1 MHIRLQGS
9 DTWKAKERVR
19 TNLVT
24 NPARRIARLESCI
37 CLHMFY
43 KFQVLTPC
51 FIRLFTFTCSA
62 AIQFN
67 ELFVFLPEKEMGN
80 LYKKQNADRRKRF
93 TCSLLCRQGPNT
105 PICI

>member
-80 LYKKQNADRRKRF
+80 LYKKQKGNRQERF
-93 TCSLLCRQGPNT
+93 TRGLLRWQHQNT
-105 PICI
+105 LICI